1 MASISIVIPAYNAA
15 RFLPATLES
24 VFAQRGTGQVI
35 VVNDGSTDNTR
46 EVLEAYRSRTDYVE
60 QANQGVSVARNAG
73 LARVSAPYVIFLDAD
88 DTLIDGALD
97 AFREA
102 AEKSASDAVL
112 FGDCLLSETA
122 TGTGPLRSR
131 PQFAG
136 PPPVPAQRF
145 FEGGGHPPSA
155 FCISTAVAR
164 RVGGFD
170 KRLSYAADLDFLM
183 RCGTIAPFVHVT
195 RPVVRYL
202 QHSEQM
208 SHRLR
213 LAVRDTIE
221 ARINYL
227 DWCRK
232 NGHEGLIKP
241 PSDAEVFSR
250 QGLFH
255 FYRREWAS
263 LKIVLAMARERGVSS
278 RALSRLRLWRSLP
291 RWLYRVK
298 DQCDQMLYRT
308 KRA

>member
-1 MASISIVIPAYNAA
+1 
-15 RFLPATLES
+15 
-24 VFAQRGTGQVI
+24 
-35 VVNDGSTDNTR
+35 
-46 EVLEAYRSRTDYVE
+46 
-60 QANQGVSVARNAG
+60 
-73 LARVSAPYVIFLDAD
+73 
-88 DTLIDGALD
+88 
-97 AFREA
+97 
-102 AEKSASDAVL
+102 
-112 FGDCLLSETA
+112 
-122 TGTGPLRSR
+122 
-131 PQFAG
+131 
-136 PPPVPAQRF
+136 
-145 FEGGGHPPSA
+145 
-155 FCISTAVAR
+155 
-164 RVGGFD
+164 
-170 KRLSYAADLDFLM
+170 
-183 RCGTIAPFVHVT
+183 
-195 RPVVRYL
+195 
-202 QHSEQM
+202 M

-241 PSDAEVFSR
+241 PSDAEIFSR